1 MAITQLYHS
10 YDSCSCNTVVNTI
23 VNIAIHSGFPHSPS
37 IKVVNVNYF
46 QLESQIFKVGSRKRL
61 SQNACYLES
70 CWSVY

>member
-10 YDSCSCNTVVNTI
+10 YDSCSCNTI

-61 SQNACYLES
+61 SQNAYYLES

>member
-10 YDSCSCNTVVNTI
+10 YDSCSCNTI

-70 CWSVY
+70 C